1 MLCNIWHPQD
11 NLNTFLNYSPSH
23 HQIHNKS
30 VSFMKHTMSV
40 SGFTLRDCHGYQ
52 KTHRFSEVGSMGT
65 DRYCSGFQHTAAYHT
80 PILQYCR
87 YFTGILQQGEH
98 NFYCFKTCFFL
109 YLIIIYSLCHTV
121 TQPNMAPPAASEHRG
136 YGYTHGFC
144 TGFVMGT
151 GTGTWICTR
160 TRTIQRLSILIWV
173 ISSFSFSSPNND
185 NHHHQAPPPPWFQHQ
200 TPTIEVTLWRV
211 CHLHCHPTTL
221 SFNHHHNHLPARAQ
235 QREREG
241 REEEGEREEWRE
253 RGGARGG
260 SETQ

>member
-40 SGFTLRDCHGYQ
+40 SGFTLRDCHRYQ

-121 TQPNMAPPAASEHRG
+121 TQPNMAPPAASEHCG

-144 TGFVMGT
+144 AGFAMGT

-160 TRTIQRLSILIWV
+160 TIPTVLIRPDLGN
-173 ISSFSFSSPNND
+173 FF
-185 NHHHQAPPPPWFQHQ
+185 F
-200 TPTIEVTLWRV
+200 
-211 CHLHCHPTTL
+211 
-221 SFNHHHNHLPARAQ
+221 
-235 QREREG
+235 
-241 REEEGEREEWRE
+241 
-253 RGGARGG
+253 
-260 SETQ
+260 